1 MAVPAD
7 ELAPA
12 GAPAEDAPAGH
23 GRARPA
29 PDDREPPGAG
39 PRAAWRWAALFA
51 LPYLLLGAAWV
62 VSNPPSAAPDENHHL
77 IKAIGMGRLDIGED
91 YDEPL
96 PDGPP
101 LTRRNLSI
109 TRLVEI
115 PVELAPDGYPCFAF
129 RPAVTADCLPDA
141 SVAED
146 DDGDGVVVR
155 DTPIGAYPP
164 FTYVGMGLAART
176 QGSPAAAFYAARVV
190 VLASC
195 LALIVA
201 GAWYLVRH
209 LGPAALVGGFVA
221 LTPMALFTSATVTS
235 SGIEITSAFAVA
247 AISVACLRRPGA
259 LSWPSVQLG
268 LAITGSVLVLSRQ
281 MGIVTLAVLLGIVAV
296 ARRHELWGLVRS
308 PRPAFVA
315 SVLILAVS
323 SAALVAWELAYDH
336 PVDTGSPVD
345 PAALDEFFEH
355 GDLLVKSAVGTFGW
369 LDTPLPVWAVWAWGL
384 LAVLVVGLGLALGDR
399 RDRAVLAAGLAATAA
414 AAYGTYAAVF
424 HPVGAT
430 SQGRHVLPF
439 FAICPLYAGVVVAD
453 RVRAG
458 TAPAALR
465 RLPLLVGLVA
475 GGVHLVALYANGRRY
490 AVGLDGPV
498 AFLGDEEW
506 HPPLGGWPAW
516 LAVGALGAVAL
527 AATAA
532 VARPRAGAALAG
544 AAPPQGGHD

>member
-7 ELAPA
+7 ELAPD
-12 GAPAEDAPAGH
+12 GAPAEDA
-23 GRARPA
+23 RARPT
-29 PDDREPPGAG
+29 PDDHRPAG
-39 PRAAWRWAALFA
+39 TGTRAAWRWAALFA

-62 VSNPPSAAPDENHHL
+62 ASNPPSAAPDENHHL
-77 IKAIGMGRLDIGED
+77 IKALGMGRLDIGEE

-96 PDGPP
+96 PAGPP

-109 TRLVEI
+109 TRLVEV
-115 PVELAPDGYPCFAF
+115 PVELAPDGYACFAF
-129 RPAVTADCLPDA
+129 RPAVTADCLPDG

-146 DDGDGVVVR
+146 EDGDGEVVR

-164 FTYVGMGLAART
+164 FTYVGMGLAARA

-201 GAWYLVRH
+201 GAWYLVRD

-235 SGIEITSAFAVA
+235 SGIEITSAVAVA
-247 AISVACLRRPGA
+247 AIAVACLRRPGA
-259 LSWPSVQLG
+259 LSRPGVQLG
-268 LAITGSVLVLSRQ
+268 LAVTGSVLVLSRQ

-296 ARRHELWGLVRS
+296 ARRHELWALVRS

-315 SVLILAVS
+315 SVLILAAS

-345 PAALDEFFEH
+345 PAALDDFLAR

-384 LAVLVVGLGLALGDR
+384 LAVVVVGLGLVVGDR
-399 RDRAVLAAGLAATAA
+399 RDRAVLATGLAATAA
-414 AAYGTYAAVF
+414 TAYGTYAAVF
-424 HPVGAT
+424 HPVGAD
-430 SQGRHVLPF
+430 SQGRHMLPF
-439 FAICPLYAGVVVAD
+439 FVICPLYAGAVVVE

-458 TAPAALR
+458 RAPAALR
-465 RLPLLVGLVA
+465 LLPVVVGLVA
-475 GGVHLVALYANGRRY
+475 GGVQLVALYANGRRY
-490 AVGLDGPV
+490 AVGLDGPL
-498 AFLGDEEW
+498 AFLGDERW
-506 HPPLGGWPAW
+506 HPPLGGWAAW
-516 LAVGALGAVAL
+516 LTVGGLGALALVATSA
-527 AATAA
+527 AAT
-532 VARPRAGAALAG
+532 PEIGAGG
-544 AAPPQGGHD
+544 TIDAAPPQGGHV